1 MGIESDT
8 SLRPYRFVGHA
19 VRVPSESRPETAEM
33 PFSVNNY
40 HALGALCEAQ
50 ASELRLST
58 SPGRE
63 HVMYQDDIHDAA
75 TAAQSATQAIDA
87 ASRRRAAA
95 VSAAQNMIDNAT
107 AAERAEQDAAR
118 AALAASIRRL
128 LSQNVNVSEI
138 ARICQMSVG
147 MVQASAVPS

>member
-1 MGIESDT
+1 MDID
-8 SLRPYRFVGHA
+8 
-19 VRVPSESRPETAEM
+19 
-33 PFSVNNY
+33 SVNPSPTDSS
-40 HALGALCEAQ
+40 ATRCGFRQSLDPRPPRCFLGQQPSRSRSVLCGTGVGAAFVDFTKE
-50 ASELRLST
+50 
-58 SPGRE
+58 E

-128 LSQNVNVSEI
+128 LSQNVRVSEI

>member
-1 MGIESDT
+1 
-8 SLRPYRFVGHA
+8 
-19 VRVPSESRPETAEM
+19 
-33 PFSVNNY
+33 
-40 HALGALCEAQ
+40 
-50 ASELRLST
+50 
-58 SPGRE
+58 
-63 HVMYQDDIHDAA
+63 MYQDDIHDAA

-128 LSQNVNVSEI
+128 LSQNVSVSEI